1 VNAIHQHVR
10 RKTSSLKDKKS
21 YKSSKTYKEKYIM
34 KNLPRI
40 MLVMLLQE
48 QFIQDEDLKFHR
60 HIQFTSH

>member
-1 VNAIHQHVR
+1 
-10 RKTSSLKDKKS
+10 
-21 YKSSKTYKEKYIM
+21 M

-40 MLVMLLQE
+40 MQVMLLQE